1 MAARKTRLGFIP
13 ANRGFFSDELAAKM
27 RRGFID
33 TLRGA
38 GAEVVVPST
47 RDTKIGCVETLDE
60 AGVAGRMFR
69 DKRVDGIVI
78 AAVNFGDE
86 QGAALAVKE
95 SGLRV
100 PILIVG
106 CQEEETLT
114 PTTERR
120 DSFCGL
126 LSIAEGLR
134 QIGMRY
140 SVPEQP
146 IGLPTDASFRAT
158 CERFVR
164 VCRVV
169 AGLRS
174 ARYGQVGARPDAF
187 WTCRYSE
194 RALQRMGVTCATL
207 DLSEIIGA
215 VQRMK
220 ATSAVRRIVGELKK
234 DADASA
240 VDDEILTKMA
250 KFELALKRFIDDR
263 KLDALAIQCWTSIQE
278 NLGISPCITMSR
290 FDDRGI
296 PCACEADITGALS
309 MHALQLASDSPSC
322 LADWNNLHND
332 DPELVN
338 CWHCGVFPMSWAKT
352 RPRIGCQEI
361 ISATTGRDRAM
372 GVVEFVMRDG
382 PVTLCRVTQDSTGAG
397 KAMIAQG
404 QVEPNPAKT
413 FGSYGWVRLPGIAK
427 LYKDVLLR
435 HFPHHV
441 AMNRSQVGNILWE
454 ALGNYMGLEVYTA
467 ERTSGKWTPELPFA
481 VEGRPRPGRPSARP
495 AREGPT
501 SSAARHL
508 DARAGC
514 DTIQG

>member
-1 MAARKTRLGFIP
+1 
-13 ANRGFFSDELAAKM
+13 
-27 RRGFID
+27 
-33 TLRGA
+33 
-38 GAEVVVPST
+38 
-47 RDTKIGCVETLDE
+47 
-60 AGVAGRMFR
+60 
-69 DKRVDGIVI
+69 
-78 AAVNFGDE
+78 
-86 QGAALAVKE
+86 
-95 SGLRV
+95 
-100 PILIVG
+100 
-106 CQEEETLT
+106 
-114 PTTERR
+114 
-120 DSFCGL
+120 
-126 LSIAEGLR
+126 
-134 QIGMRY
+134 
-140 SVPEQP
+140 
-146 IGLPTDASFRAT
+146 
-158 CERFVR
+158 
-164 VCRVV
+164 
-169 AGLRS
+169 
-174 ARYGQVGARPDAF
+174 
-187 WTCRYSE
+187 
-194 RALQRMGVTCATL
+194 
-207 DLSEIIGA
+207 
-215 VQRMK
+215 MK
-220 ATSAVRRIVGELKK
+220 ATSAVKRIVGELKR
-234 DADASA
+234 DADTSA

-278 NLGISPCITMSR
+278 NLGISPCTTMSR

-309 MHALQLASDSPSC
+309 MHALQLASDCPSC

-382 PVTLCRVTQDSTGAG
+382 SVTLCRVTQDSAGAG

-413 FGSYGWVRLPGIAK
+413 FGSYGWVRLPGIDK

-467 ERTSGKWTPELPFA
+467 ERTSGRWTPELPFA
-481 VEGRPRPGRPSARP
+481 VEDRQRPGRSAKRK
-495 AREGPT
+495 AR
-501 SSAARHL
+501 R
-508 DARAGC
+508 
-514 DTIQG
+514 